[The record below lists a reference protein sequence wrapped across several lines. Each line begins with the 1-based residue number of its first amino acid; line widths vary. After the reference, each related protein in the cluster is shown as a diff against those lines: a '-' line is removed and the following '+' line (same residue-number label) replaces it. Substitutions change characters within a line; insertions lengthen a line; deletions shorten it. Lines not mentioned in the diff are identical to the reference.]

1 MSGADTVRV
10 LRGRADE
17 RELAAV
23 LAVLH
28 ALAARA
34 EAVRAE
40 AATHPSASGPS
51 ASGPGAAARPRA
63 GWRRPHQRPRTGTWR
78 TPPAGPMSLR

>member
-23 LAVLH
+23 MAVLH
-28 ALAARA
+28 AFAARA

-40 AATHPSASGPS
+40 AAPRTS